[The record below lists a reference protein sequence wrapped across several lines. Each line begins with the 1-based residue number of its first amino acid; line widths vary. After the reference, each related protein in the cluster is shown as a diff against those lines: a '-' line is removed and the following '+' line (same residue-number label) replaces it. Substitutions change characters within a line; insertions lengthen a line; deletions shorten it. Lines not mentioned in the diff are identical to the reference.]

1 MASPVS
7 AVPSITRPLANFHP
21 NIWGDHFLSYAS
33 HESMKIDNDVEE
45 RVEKLKQEVQR
56 MMLVASADGP
66 SHVLNLVDLIQRLGV
81 SYHFE
86 NEITEALQQSFMDDS
101 GTYDDELHNVALR
114 FRLLRQQGFNV
125 SCDVFNKFR
134 DIEGKFNE
142 KLKDDVEGML
152 SLYEAAYLRVHG
164 EDILEEAL
172 AFTTTHLQSIASS
185 DSHLSSRHV
194 ALVKRALKQPLRKGL
209 SRLEARHYISIYE
222 EDVSH
227 DKTLLMFAKMDF
239 NILQK
244 LHQQE
249 LRRISEWWKNLN
261 FTTKLPFIRDRVV
274 EGYFWILGV
283 YYEPQFSFARWFLT
297 KVFSIASVID
307 DMYDAYGTLEELEV
321 FTHAVERWDIKYI
334 DQLPQ
339 YMKLVYKTLLNIY
352 EEIERE
358 LIKQGRP
365 ILFHYV
371 KKEMKRLVQA
381 YLVEAKWLNKNYTP
395 TVDEYMS
402 NALLSC
408 GYSLLTI
415 SVFVGMGDIAT
426 TEAFDWASKDPKIL
440 RAASM
445 IGRLMDDIVSHEFE
459 QKRGHVASAIECY
472 MKQNDISE
480 QEARV
485 EFNKQIVDAWKDIN
499 EECLRPSNIPMPL
512 LTRVI
517 NLACFVDY
525 FYKDGD
531 EYTHVGEL
539 MKSSITSILIDSVK
553 IP

>member
-1 MASPVS
+1 MSWSWLVLYGYKFGGMAC
-7 AVPSITRPLANFHP
+7 H
-21 NIWGDHFLSYAS
+21 
-33 HESMKIDNDVEE
+33 KIDNDVEE

-86 NEITEALQQSFMDDS
+86 NEITEALQQIFMDDS
-101 GTYDDELHNVALR
+101 GTYDDDLHNVALR

-194 ALVKRALKQPLRKGL
+194 ALVKRALKHPLRKSL

-261 FTTKLPFIRDRVV
+261 FTTKLPFARDRVV
-274 EGYFWILGV
+274 EGYFWVLGV

-297 KVFSIASVID
+297 KVISIVTVID
-307 DMYDAYGTLEELEV
+307 DIYDAYGTLEELEV
-321 FTHAVERWDIKYI
+321 FTHAIERWDIKYI
-334 DQLPQ
+334 NQLPQ

-358 LIKQGRP
+358 LTKQGRS
-365 ILFHYV
+365 ILFHYA
-371 KKEMKRLVQA
+371 KKEMKRLVQV
-381 YLVEAKWLNKNYTP
+381 YLVEAKWFNKNYTP

-408 GYSLLTI
+408 GYPLLAITA
-415 SVFVGMGDIAT
+415 FVGMVDIAT
-426 TEAFDWASKDPKIL
+426 TEALDWASNDPKIL

-445 IGRLMDDIVSHEFE
+445 ICRLMDDIVSHEFE

-472 MKQNDISE
+472 MKQNGVSE
-480 QEARV
+480 QEARI
-485 EFNKQIVDAWKDIN
+485 ELNKQIVDAWKDIN
-499 EECLRPSNIPMPL
+499 EEWLRPSNVPMPL
-512 LTRVI
+512 FTRVI
-517 NLACFVDY
+517 NLARVIDY

-531 EYTHVGEL
+531 EYTHVGEF
-539 MKSSITSILIDSVK
+539 MKSSIKSILIDYVK